1 VGKSPAYICLQK
13 LNSFLEA
20 LTMSQQPAQNEKQ
33 AAEFLGVSVHW
44 MRRARWAGNGPEFM
58 KYGSAV
64 RYDPETLLAYR
75 NSRIR
80 KSTSDVTARV
90 L

>member
-1 VGKSPAYICLQK
+1 
-13 LNSFLEA
+13 
-20 LTMSQQPAQNEKQ
+20 MSQPAQNEKQ

-64 RYDPETLLAYR
+64 RYDPETLMTYR
-75 NSRIR
+75 NSRVR
-80 KSTSDVTARV
+80 KSTSDATVKGVAA
-90 L
+90 

>member
-1 VGKSPAYICLQK
+1 
-13 LNSFLEA
+13 
-20 LTMSQQPAQNEKQ
+20 MSLHPAQNEKQ

-64 RYDPETLLAYR
+64 RYDPDTLSAYR
-75 NSRIR
+75 NGRVR
-80 KSTSDVTARV
+80 KSTSDVAVRKV
-90 L
+90 